1 MNKKKLAQGAFGIL
15 NRFPFV
21 NRISAR
27 GCSVS
32 LKGSILVGCRIRSR
46 GKNNEL
52 VVKNGVLRHCRV
64 TIVGSNNR
72 VILEDG
78 VPAKV
83 VKQDIKWLSERI

>member
-1 MNKKKLAQGAFGIL
+1 MNKKKLAQSVFGIL

-32 LKGSILVGCRIRSR
+32 LKGSILVGCRIRPR

-72 VILEDG
+72 VILAG